1 MEVPFLGSLPL
12 VQSVR
17 ESADYGRPAS
27 MQEKTSIN
35 NDFTVIT
42 QNLVSQVLK
51 RNKNL
56 PPTKVVEITNLVG
69 CEAIKTQPK

>member
-1 MEVPFLGSLPL
+1 

-27 MQEKTSIN
+27 MQEKTSIK
-35 NDFTVIT
+35 NDFTIIT
-42 QNLVSQVLK
+42 KNLVSQVLN